1 MVTSQTF
8 ICVFAVIYGCL
19 IGIYVMI
26 FQILICCFQ
35 SFKTKSFFMSEDDNR
50 IDR

>member
-1 MVTSQTF
+1 MVISLTF

-19 IGIYVMI
+19 IWIYVMI
-26 FQILICCFQ
+26 FQIVIYCFQ
-35 SFKTKSFFMSEDDNR
+35 SLKTKSFLMSEDDNR